1 MVYPESVVNEEF
13 DRHTQKILRLLNS
26 MKENPEVSKDRIE
39 AELKKHK
46 SEMLEVV
53 EANLVKKGVKA
64 P

>member
-13 DRHTQKILRLLNS
+13 DRHTQKLLQLLNS